1 MDEPTGNPKTSSYY
15 EVSALLIPMIIGD
28 LKEGIK
34 LFDRRSLQLKLSDVA
49 VVGSGNDQLNA
60 YEEDLTLIRAL
71 ERLDVKV
78 KDAMA
83 FVNGRLRI
91 AVSA

>member
-1 MDEPTGNPKTSSYY
+1 M
-15 EVSALLIPMIIGD
+15 IPGD

-34 LFDRRSLQLKLSDVA
+34 LFDRKTLQLKMSDTA

-60 YEEDLTLIRAL
+60 YEDDLTLIRAL
-71 ERLDVKV
+71 ERLDVRV
-78 KDAMA
+78 KDSAA

-91 AVSA
+91 EVA

>member
-1 MDEPTGNPKTSSYY
+1 
-15 EVSALLIPMIIGD
+15 MIIGD
-28 LKEGIK
+28 LKEGVK
-34 LFDRRSLQLKLSDVA
+34 LFDRKSLSLKMSDVA
-49 VVGSGNDQLNA
+49 TVGSGADQLNA

-78 KDAMA
+78 KDSAA